1 MPFAKLE
8 VTIEHRNLFLGLAGH
23 LRDEKE
29 GGDGEEEAGHRV
41 EEEDVDAAHRVE
53 HRLEEE
59 RDQEPDHRAHED
71 GQGDNLVSYLRRRCY
86 S

>member
-1 MPFAKLE
+1 MPFANLE
-8 VTIEHRNLFLGLAGH
+8 VAIKHRNLFLGLAGH
-23 LRDEKE
+23 LGDEEE

-41 EEEDVDAAHRVE
+41 EEEDVDAAHCVE

-71 GQGDNLVSYLRRRCY
+71 GQGDDLVSYLRIWSY

>member
-8 VTIEHRNLFLGLAGH
+8 VTIEHRNLFLSLASH
-23 LRDEKE
+23 LRDEEE

-59 RDQEPDHRAHED
+59 RDQEPDHCAHED
-71 GQGDNLVSYLRRRCY
+71 GQGDNLVSYLRIWSY

>member
-8 VTIEHRNLFLGLAGH
+8 VAIKHRNLFLGLAGH
-23 LRDEKE
+23 LRDEEE
-29 GGDGEEEAGHRV
+29 GGDGEEEAGNRV

-59 RDQEPDHRAHED
+59 RDQEPDHRADED
-71 GQGDNLVSYLRRRCY
+71 GQGDNLVSYLRRRSY